1 MSRTLIAT
9 MMSATRHTQ
18 EDYTFTVDDDA
29 IWSKTPI
36 KIIRAFAEF
45 VDEKVFPDEMV
56 DFEINASFKNE
67 DHKCVTAMGQMVFE
81 RGRIPFTLMIGE
93 RGTSK

>member
-1 MSRTLIAT
+1 MSKTLIAT
-9 MMSATRHTQ
+9 MMSATRSTQ
-18 EDYTFTVDDDA
+18 EDYVFTVDDDE

-45 VDEKVFPDEMV
+45 VDAKVFPEEMV

-67 DHKCVTAMGQMVFE
+67 EHHCVTAMGQMVFE
-81 RGRIPFTLMIGE
+81 RGRIPFTLMIGDRE
-93 RGTSK
+93 TRE